1 MIDAKLIR
9 SNTDEVR
16 AALARRGAGELVDEF
31 LELDAE
37 CRKLTSEVETVRAER
52 NAAAKAIA
60 EAKQKGDDTTIVIAK
75 QSALKARQADDEA
88 LLAQAKARL
97 AEVTVRIP
105 NIPDPTAADGLS
117 EDDAVTLSTHGEP
130 PEFGFD
136 PKDHLDLAG
145 PDGLGLIDMEAAARV
160 SGSRFAYLKGD
171 LVRLQFALV
180 QWGLAQLVEDGFVP
194 VIPPVLVREAAM
206 EGTGFFPE
214 AREQVYGVP
223 EDELFLVGTAEV
235 PLASLHGGSILA
247 EQELPL
253 RYVGYSTCFRREA
266 GAGGK
271 DTRGI
276 FRVHQ
281 FDKLEMFVYCLP
293 EHSQE
298 EHDRILAIEER
309 IAQAAGLPLPRAEHP
324 RRRPGRLGRQEVRH
338 RGLAARPAALP
349 RADLVLELHRLPG
362 PPARHPL
369 PLRAGAATRAHAER
383 HRGDVEPHA
392 AGADRVRPAA
402 GRLDPHARAA
412 ARLRRAAG
420 DRGRLKLTRR

>member
-16 AALARRGAGELVDEF
+16 SALARRGAGELVDEF

-37 CRKLTSEVETVRAER
+37 RRKLLAAVEGVRADR

-60 EAKQKGDDTTIVIAK
+60 EAKQAGDDTTVLIAK
-75 QSALKARQADDEA
+75 QSALKTRQVDDEA
-88 LLAQAKARL
+88 LLAQVEARL
-97 AEVTVRIP
+97 REVTLRIP
-105 NIPDPTAADGLS
+105 NIPDPTAADGLA
-117 EDDAVTLSTHGEP
+117 EDDAVTLRSHGEP
-130 PEFGFD
+130 PQFGFE

-145 PDGLGLIDMEAAARV
+145 PDGLRLIDMESAAHV

-171 LVRLQFALV
+171 LVRLQLALV
-180 QWGLAQLVEDGFVP
+180 QWGLAQLTGEGFVP
-194 VIPPVLVREAAM
+194 VVPPVLVREAAM

-235 PLASLHGGSILA
+235 PLASLHCGSILA
-247 EQELPL
+247 ERELPL
-253 RYVGYSTCFRREA
+253 RYAGYSTCFRREA

-281 FDKLEMFVYCLP
+281 FDKLEMFVFCLP
-293 EHSQE
+293 ERSQE

-309 IAQAAGLPLPRAEHP
+309 IAQQLGFHYRVQNIPVGDLGAPAAKKYDIEVWLPGQQRYRELTSCSNTTDYQARRLDIRYRSDQGPRHVHMLNGTALTSSRTLLALIEYGQQADGSLRTPQPLHAFGAPPTIAAG
-324 RRRPGRLGRQEVRH
+324 
-338 RGLAARPAALP
+338 
-349 RADLVLELHRLPG
+349 
-362 PPARHPL
+362 
-369 PLRAGAATRAHAER
+369 
-383 HRGDVEPHA
+383 
-392 AGADRVRPAA
+392 
-402 GRLDPHARAA
+402 
-412 ARLRRAAG
+412 
-420 DRGRLKLTRR
+420 